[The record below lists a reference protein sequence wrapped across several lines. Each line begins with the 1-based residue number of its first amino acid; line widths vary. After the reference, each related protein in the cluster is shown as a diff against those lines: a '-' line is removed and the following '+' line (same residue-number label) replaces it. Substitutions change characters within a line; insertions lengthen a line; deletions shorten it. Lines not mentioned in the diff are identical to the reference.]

1 VGAGGIYSEIYASL
15 ASNQSLF
22 PSLPETTIRLRTQL
36 SHSNCDIPS
45 AAKLL
50 QADPGLSA
58 FILRVANSA
67 GYLSRVPPKD
77 LQSALRRIGLG
88 SASRLATTFFVRS
101 SFKSDDRV
109 INKLLLQAY
118 RDSTEVAVISHVL
131 AGRVRGI
138 DASKAMLAGLLQ
150 DIGLPPILVRLRERK
165 EIFEDGKRRQ
175 EAVDKLAPLV
185 GVLILKQWG
194 FDEELIE
201 VARSR
206 KDWWRDT
213 GKKPDL
219 SDIVLIA
226 RLHSMIGTPQFKECP
241 GFQELPAFQKL
252 PVGELTPD
260 NSIRMLDEAREEI
273 ANLTRMLQGG

>member
-1 VGAGGIYSEIYASL
+1 MGAGGIYSEIYASL
-15 ASNQSLF
+15 ASDQSLF
-22 PSLPETTIRLRTQL
+22 PSLPETSLRLRSL
-36 SHSNCDIPS
+36 LNKASCDIPS

-77 LQSALRRIGLG
+77 LESALRRIGLN

-101 SFKSDDRV
+101 SFKSHDPAV
-109 INKLLLQAY
+109 NKLLMQAY
-118 RDSTEVAVISHVL
+118 RDSTQVAVISHFL
-131 AGRVRGI
+131 AAKVRGI

-150 DIGLPPILVRLRERK
+150 DIGLPPILVRLQERK
-165 EIFEDGKRRQ
+165 EIFDDPNRRR

-194 FDEELIE
+194 FDEDLIE

-206 KDWWRDT
+206 KAWMRDS
-213 GKKPDL
+213 GDKPDL

-226 RLHSMIGTPQFKECP
+226 RLHSLIGTPQFKECP
-241 GFQELPAFQKL
+241 SFQELPAFRKL

-260 NSIRMLDEAREEI
+260 NSIRMLDEAHEAI
-273 ANLTRMLQGG
+273 ASLTRMLRGV

>member
-1 VGAGGIYSEIYASL
+1 MGAGGIYSEIYASL

-22 PSLPETTIRLRTQL
+22 PSLPETTIRLRTLLGQ
-36 SHSNCDIPS
+36 SNCDIPA

-50 QADPGLSA
+50 QSDPGLSA

-77 LQSALRRIGLG
+77 LESALRRIGL
-88 SASRLATTFFVRS
+88 SAASRLATTFFVRS
-101 SFKSDDRV
+101 SFRSPDPV
-109 INKLLLQAY
+109 INKVLLQAY
-118 RDSTEVAVISHVL
+118 RESTTVAVISHVL

-150 DIGLPPILVRLRERK
+150 DIGLPPILIRLRERK
-165 EIFEDGKRRQ
+165 DIFDDIDRRRD
-175 EAVDKLAPLV
+175 AVDKLAPLV
-185 GVLILKQWG
+185 GVLILKQWK

-206 KDWWRDT
+206 KDWWREG
-213 GKKPDL
+213 GKKADL

-226 RLHSMIGTPQFKECP
+226 RLHSMIGTPQFKEAP
-241 GFQELPAFQKL
+241 AFQELPAFGKL

-273 ANLTRMLQGG
+273 AGLTQMLQGV

>member
-1 VGAGGIYSEIYASL
+1 MGAGGIYSEIYASL
-15 ASNQSLF
+15 ASDQSLF
-22 PSLPETTIRLRTQL
+22 PSLPETTIRLRALLGQA
-36 SHSNCDIPS
+36 SCDIP
-45 AAKLL
+45 AAARLL

-77 LQSALRRIGLG
+77 LESALRRVGLNA
-88 SASRLATTFFVRS
+88 ASRLATTFFVRS
-101 SFKSDDRV
+101 SFRSHDPAV
-109 INKLLLQAY
+109 NKLLLQAY
-118 RDSTEVAVISHVL
+118 RDSTQVAVISHVL
-131 AGRVRGI
+131 AARVRGV

-165 EIFEDGKRRQ
+165 EIFDDPDRRRD
-175 EAVDKLAPLV
+175 AVDKLAPLV

-194 FDEELIE
+194 FDQELIE

-206 KDWWRDT
+206 KDWWRDPAD
-213 GKKPDL
+213 KPDL

-226 RLHSMIGTPQFKECP
+226 RLHSLIGTPQFKESP
-241 GFQELPAFQKL
+241 AFDELPAFRKL

-273 ANLTRMLQGG
+273 AGLTRLLRGV